1 MGLPRAKWVK
11 LDRNRTLIIRM
22 CSPLYHESPLHFH
35 SLHPYSEES
44 LVYYIPISPIHLVEV
59 STETGS
65 APARC
70 CSSENIW
77 KEKSE
82 PTIIIIIGGV
92 RNSYI
97 EGSQPLD
104 NDARRP
110 RD

>member
-11 LDRNRTLIIRM
+11 LDRNMTLIIRM

-65 APARC
+65 APVSPVAAQAK
-70 CSSENIW
+70 IYG
-77 KEKSE
+77 K
-82 PTIIIIIGGV
+82 
-92 RNSYI
+92 RNPSLLLLLLGEFAI
-97 EGSQPLD
+97 LI
-104 NDARRP
+104 
-110 RD
+110 